1 MRKIL
6 IPSPP
11 RPYLFPLQSILLPT
25 SIPTPNSVRARLKG
39 DNAVHHNHHH
49 NHHAKGRARAAA
61 FKDWTGTTTQDH
73 AVTRAGKKDITDPEI
88 ESTVAGLQERV
99 ENEGIA
105 DQSKSHATTERDLGR
120 HSKRAKEESPAAPEP
135 VIGMTDEKGHVSLF
149 RLYTTILV
157 ILVFCFIEWWS
168 SR

>member
-1 MRKIL
+1 MPSNRRMPPWTSATRQLL
-6 IPSPP
+6 IPCPP

-39 DNAVHHNHHH
+39 DTVHD
-49 NHHAKGRARAAA
+49 HAKRAA

-73 AVTRAGKKDITDPEI
+73 AVNRASNRDITDPEI
-88 ESTVAGLQERV
+88 ESTVAGLQERD

-105 DQSKSHATTERDLGR
+105 DQSKSHATTERDSGR

-135 VIGMTDEKGHVSLF
+135 VIGMTDEKGHSSVVQLANSCPTERSL
-149 RLYTTILV
+149 R
-157 ILVFCFIEWWS
+157 
-168 SR
+168 